1 MKTQE
6 EIKSLVDAAKT
17 LTKELVNATI
27 YSDDRVLMAMLLM
40 PLLPALD
47 DFMDTLKAETQKMQT
62 SIEEKPVEDPLD
74 KIIRQIKS
82 DGTLS

>member
-6 EIKSLVDAAKT
+6 EIRSLVEATKT
-17 LTKELVNATI
+17 LTKELINATI
-27 YSDDRVLMAMLLM
+27 NPDDRMLIEILLM

-47 DFMDTLKAETQKMQT
+47 DFMDALKAETQTMET
-62 SIEEKPVEDPLD
+62 SIKEDPLD
-74 KIIRQIKS
+74 KILRQIKP

>member
-6 EIKSLVDAAKT
+6 EIRSLVDAAKT

-27 YSDDRVLMAMLLM
+27 NPDDRVLMGILLM

-47 DFMDTLKAETQKMQT
+47 DFMDALKAETQAMET
-62 SIEEKPVEDPLD
+62 SVKEDPLD
-74 KIIRQIKS
+74 KILRQIKP

>member
-6 EIKSLVDAAKT
+6 EIRSLIEAAKT

-27 YSDDRVLMAMLLM
+27 NPDDCVLMGMVLL

-47 DFMDTLKAETQKMQT
+47 DFMDALKAETQKMET
-62 SIEEKPVEDPLD
+62 SVKEDPLD
-74 KIIRQIKS
+74 KILRQIKS

>member
-6 EIKSLVDAAKT
+6 EIKSLMNAAKT
-17 LTKELVNATI
+17 LTKELVSATFN
-27 YSDDRVLMAMLLM
+27 SDDRVLMAMLLV

-47 DFMDTLKAETQKMQT
+47 DFMDALKAETRAMET
-62 SIEEKPVEDPLD
+62 SVKEDPLD
-74 KIIRQIKS
+74 KILHQIKP

>member
-27 YSDDRVLMAMLLM
+27 NPDDRMLMGILLM

-47 DFMDTLKAETQKMQT
+47 DFMNALKAETQEMKA
-62 SIEEKPVEDPLD
+62 SVKEDPLD
-74 KIIRQIKS
+74 KILRQIKS
-82 DGTLS
+82 NETLS

>member
-6 EIKSLVDAAKT
+6 EIRSLIDAATT
-17 LTKELVNATI
+17 LTKELVNATFN
-27 YSDDRVLMAMLLM
+27 SDDRVLMAMLLM

-47 DFMDTLKAETQKMQT
+47 DFMDALKAETQAMET
-62 SIEEKPVEDPLD
+62 SVKEDPLD
-74 KIIRQIKS
+74 KILRQIKS

>member
-6 EIKSLVDAAKT
+6 EIKSLMDAAKT
-17 LTKELVNATI
+17 LTKELINATVNP
-27 YSDDRVLMAMLLM
+27 DDRVLMGMLLI

-47 DFMDTLKAETQKMQT
+47 DFMDALKAETRAMET
-62 SIEEKPVEDPLD
+62 SVKEDPLD
-74 KIIRQIKS
+74 KILHQIKS

>member
-6 EIKSLVDAAKT
+6 EIKSLIDAANT
-17 LTKELVNATI
+17 LTKELVNATVNP
-27 YSDDRVLMAMLLM
+27 DDRVLMAMLLV

-47 DFMDTLKAETQKMQT
+47 DFMDALKAETQAMET
-62 SIEEKPVEDPLD
+62 SVKEDPLD
-74 KIIRQIKS
+74 KILRQIKS

>member
-6 EIKSLVDAAKT
+6 EIKSLMNAAKT
-17 LTKELVNATI
+17 LTKELINATVNP
-27 YSDDRVLMAMLLM
+27 DDRVLMGMLLI

-47 DFMDTLKAETQKMQT
+47 DFMDALKAETRAMEASVK
-62 SIEEKPVEDPLD
+62 EDPLD
-74 KIIRQIKS
+74 KILRQIKS

>member
-6 EIKSLVDAAKT
+6 EVKSLMNAAKT
-17 LTKELVNATI
+17 LTKELVSATFN
-27 YSDDRVLMAMLLM
+27 SDDRVLMAMLLV

-47 DFMDTLKAETQKMQT
+47 DFMDALKAETRAMET
-62 SIEEKPVEDPLD
+62 SIKEDPLD
-74 KIIRQIKS
+74 KILHQIKR

>member
-6 EIKSLVDAAKT
+6 EIRSLTEAIKT

-27 YSDDRVLMAMLLM
+27 NSEDRLLTAMLLV

-47 DFMDTLKAETQKMQT
+47 DFMDALKAETQAMET
-62 SIEEKPVEDPLD
+62 SVKEDPLD
-74 KIIRQIKS
+74 KILSQIKS
-82 DGTLS
+82 NETLS

>member
-6 EIKSLVDAAKT
+6 EIKSLMNAAKT
-17 LTKELVNATI
+17 LTKELINATVNP
-27 YSDDRVLMAMLLM
+27 DDRVLMGMLLI

-47 DFMDTLKAETQKMQT
+47 DFMDALKAETRAMET
-62 SIEEKPVEDPLD
+62 SVKEDPLD
-74 KIIRQIKS
+74 KILHQIKS

>member
-6 EIKSLVDAAKT
+6 EIKSLMDAAKT
-17 LTKELVNATI
+17 LTKELINATVNP
-27 YSDDRVLMAMLLM
+27 DDRVLMAMLLV

-47 DFMDTLKAETQKMQT
+47 DFMDALKAETRAMET
-62 SIEEKPVEDPLD
+62 SVKEDPLD
-74 KIIRQIKS
+74 KILHQIKS

>member
-6 EIKSLVDAAKT
+6 EIKSLMDAAKT
-17 LTKELVNATI
+17 LTKELVNATFN
-27 YSDDRVLMAMLLM
+27 SDDRVLMAMLLM

-47 DFMDTLKAETQKMQT
+47 DFMDALKAETQAMET
-62 SIEEKPVEDPLD
+62 SVKEDPLD
-74 KIIRQIKS
+74 KILRQIKS

>member
-6 EIKSLVDAAKT
+6 EIKSLMNAAKT

-27 YSDDRVLMAMLLM
+27 NPDDRVLMGILLM

-47 DFMDTLKAETQKMQT
+47 DFMNALKTETQAMEASVK
-62 SIEEKPVEDPLD
+62 EDPLD
-74 KIIRQIKS
+74 KILRQIKP

>member
-6 EIKSLVDAAKT
+6 EIRSLVEATKT
-17 LTKELVNATI
+17 LTKELINATI
-27 YSDDRVLMAMLLM
+27 NPDDRMLIGILLM

-47 DFMDTLKAETQKMQT
+47 DFMDALKAETQAKEA
-62 SIEEKPVEDPLD
+62 SIKEDPFD
-74 KIIRQIKS
+74 KILRQIKP

>member
-6 EIKSLVDAAKT
+6 EIKSLMDAAKT
-17 LTKELVNATI
+17 LTKELINATVNP
-27 YSDDRVLMAMLLM
+27 DDRVLMGMLLI

-47 DFMDTLKAETQKMQT
+47 DFMDALKAETRAMET
-62 SIEEKPVEDPLD
+62 SVKEDPLD
-74 KIIRQIKS
+74 KILRQIKS

>member
-27 YSDDRVLMAMLLM
+27 NPDDRMFMGILLM

-47 DFMDTLKAETQKMQT
+47 DFMDALKAETQAMEASVK
-62 SIEEKPVEDPLD
+62 EDPLD
-74 KIIRQIKS
+74 KILRQIKP

>member
-6 EIKSLVDAAKT
+6 EIKSLIDAANT
-17 LTKELVNATI
+17 LTKELVNATVNP
-27 YSDDRVLMAMLLM
+27 DDRVLMAMLLV

-47 DFMDTLKAETQKMQT
+47 DFMDALKAETQAMET
-62 SIEEKPVEDPLD
+62 SVKEDPLD
-74 KIIRQIKS
+74 KILRQIKP

>member
-6 EIKSLVDAAKT
+6 EIRSLTEAIKT
-17 LTKELVNATI
+17 LTKELINATI
-27 YSDDRVLMAMLLM
+27 NPDDRMLMGILLM

-47 DFMDTLKAETQKMQT
+47 DFMDALKAETQTMET
-62 SIEEKPVEDPLD
+62 SVKEDPLD
-74 KIIRQIKS
+74 KILRQIKP

>member
-6 EIKSLVDAAKT
+6 EIKSLIETAKT
-17 LTKELVNATI
+17 LTKELVNATVN
-27 YSDDRVLMAMLLM
+27 SDDRVLMAILLM

-47 DFMDTLKAETQKMQT
+47 DFMDALKAEAQAMET
-62 SIEEKPVEDPLD
+62 SVKEDPLD
-74 KIIRQIKS
+74 KILRQIKS

>member
-17 LTKELVNATI
+17 LTKELVSATFN
-27 YSDDRVLMAMLLM
+27 SDDRVLMAMLLV

-47 DFMDTLKAETQKMQT
+47 DFMDALKAET
-62 SIEEKPVEDPLD
+62 
-74 KIIRQIKS
+74 
-82 DGTLS
+82 

>member
-6 EIKSLVDAAKT
+6 EIKSLIDAAKT

-27 YSDDRVLMAMLLM
+27 NPDDRMLMGILLM

-47 DFMDTLKAETQKMQT
+47 DFMDALKAETQEMEASVK
-62 SIEEKPVEDPLD
+62 EDPLD
-74 KIIRQIKS
+74 KILRQIKP

>member
-6 EIKSLVDAAKT
+6 EIKSLIDAAKT

-27 YSDDRVLMAMLLM
+27 NPDDRALVGILLM

-47 DFMDTLKAETQKMQT
+47 DFMDALKAETQAMEASVK
-62 SIEEKPVEDPLD
+62 EDPLD
-74 KIIRQIKS
+74 KILRQIKPN
-82 DGTLS
+82 GTLS

>member
-6 EIKSLVDAAKT
+6 EIKSLIDAAKT

-27 YSDDRVLMAMLLM
+27 NPDDRMLMGILLM

-47 DFMDTLKAETQKMQT
+47 DFMDVLKAETQAMK
-62 SIEEKPVEDPLD
+62 SSVKEDPLD
-74 KIIRQIKS
+74 KILRQIKS
-82 DGTLS
+82 NETLS

>member
-6 EIKSLVDAAKT
+6 EIKSLMDAAKT
-17 LTKELVNATI
+17 LTKELVNATFN
-27 YSDDRVLMAMLLM
+27 SDDRVLMAMLLI

-47 DFMDTLKAETQKMQT
+47 DFMDALKAETQAMET
-62 SIEEKPVEDPLD
+62 SVKEDPLD
-74 KIIRQIKS
+74 KILRQIKS

>member
-6 EIKSLVDAAKT
+6 EIRSLVEAAKT

-27 YSDDRVLMAMLLM
+27 NPDDRVLMGILLM

-47 DFMDTLKAETQKMQT
+47 DFMDAIKAETQAMKT
-62 SIEEKPVEDPLD
+62 SVKEDPLD
-74 KIIRQIKS
+74 KILRQIKP

>member
-6 EIKSLVDAAKT
+6 EIKSLIDAAKT

-27 YSDDRVLMAMLLM
+27 NPDDRALVGILLM

-47 DFMDTLKAETQKMQT
+47 DFMDALKAETQA
-62 SIEEKPVEDPLD
+62 IEASVKEDPLD
-74 KIIRQIKS
+74 KILRQIKP

>member
-6 EIKSLVDAAKT
+6 EIKSLIDAAKT

-27 YSDDRVLMAMLLM
+27 NPDDRMLMGILLM

-47 DFMDTLKAETQKMQT
+47 DFMDALKAETQEMEASVK
-62 SIEEKPVEDPLD
+62 EDPLD
-74 KIIRQIKS
+74 KILRQINS
-82 DGTLS
+82 NETLS

>member
-6 EIKSLVDAAKT
+6 EIKSLIDAAKT

-27 YSDDRVLMAMLLM
+27 NPDDRVLMGILLM

-47 DFMDTLKAETQKMQT
+47 DFMDALKAETRAMET
-62 SIEEKPVEDPLD
+62 SVKEDPLD
-74 KIIRQIKS
+74 KILHQIKS
-82 DGTLS
+82 DGTFN

>member
-6 EIKSLVDAAKT
+6 EIKSLMDAAKT
-17 LTKELVNATI
+17 LTKELINATVNP
-27 YSDDRVLMAMLLM
+27 DDRVLMGMLLI

-47 DFMDTLKAETQKMQT
+47 DFMDAIKAETQKMQA
-62 SIEEKPVEDPLD
+62 SVKEDPLD
-74 KIIRQIKS
+74 KILRQIKS

>member
-27 YSDDRVLMAMLLM
+27 NPDDRMLMGILLM

-47 DFMDTLKAETQKMQT
+47 DFMDALKAETQAMEASVK
-62 SIEEKPVEDPLD
+62 EDPLD
-74 KIIRQIKS
+74 KILRQIKS

>member
-27 YSDDRVLMAMLLM
+27 NPDDRMLMGILLM

-47 DFMDTLKAETQKMQT
+47 DFMDALKAETQEMEASVK
-62 SIEEKPVEDPLD
+62 EDPLD
-74 KIIRQIKS
+74 KILRQIKS
-82 DGTLS
+82 NETLS

>member
-17 LTKELVNATI
+17 LTKELINATVNP
-27 YSDDRVLMAMLLM
+27 DDRTLVGILLM

-47 DFMDTLKAETQKMQT
+47 DFMDALKAETQEMEASVK
-62 SIEEKPVEDPLD
+62 EDPLD
-74 KIIRQIKS
+74 KILHQIKP

>member
-6 EIKSLVDAAKT
+6 EIKSLVDATKT

-27 YSDDRVLMAMLLM
+27 NPDDRALVGILLM

-47 DFMDTLKAETQKMQT
+47 DFMDALKAETQEMEASVK
-62 SIEEKPVEDPLD
+62 EDPLD
-74 KIIRQIKS
+74 KILRQIKS
-82 DGTLS
+82 NETLS